1 MRFQAML
8 ETPRRVGPGLV
19 ASLVIAAAATFLSQ
33 HYGAPVMLF
42 ALLLGMAMN
51 FLGDQENCRPGL
63 DLAGRKVLR
72 IGVALLGF
80 RITAGQI
87 AELGVGPVALTAAAV
102 TLTIVFSVLL
112 AWAMG
117 FNRLFGLLSGGA
129 TAICGASAALALSA
143 ALPAHP
149 MKERAT
155 AFTIVG
161 VSTLSTLAMIL
172 YPTIAAMAG
181 LDAVHAGLFIGGT
194 IHDVAQVVGAGYGI
208 SPEAGDAA
216 TLVKLLRVAMLVP
229 AVLVAGLVARRYGPA
244 EGGKRPPLLPGF
256 VLVFMLLVAI
266 GSLVPIPAAVRDAGT
281 ALSSWALVAAM
292 AAIGVKTRLGDILA
306 LGWKPVLLMIA
317 ETLFIAL
324 IVFAALVTGLV

>member
-1 MRFQAML
+1 MRFNAML
-8 ETPRRVGPGLV
+8 DAPRRVGPGLV

-51 FLGDQENCRPGL
+51 FLADQENCRPGL
-63 DLAGRKVLR
+63 DLAGRQVLR

-87 AELGVGPVALTAAAV
+87 AELGVGPVVLTAGAV
-102 TLTIVFSVLL
+102 TLTIIFSVLL

-161 VSTLSTLAMIL
+161 VSTLSTIAMIL
-172 YPTIAAMAG
+172 YPTIVTMAG

-229 AVLVAGLVARRYGPA
+229 AVLVAGIVARRHGPA
-244 EGGKRPPLLPGF
+244 EGGKRAPLLPGF
-256 VLVFMLLVAI
+256 VIVFVLLVAL
-266 GSLVPIPAAVRDAGT
+266 GSLVEIPAVVRDAGI
-281 ALSSWALVAAM
+281 ALSGWSLVAAM
-292 AAIGVKTRLGDILA
+292 AAIGVKTRLGDVLA

-324 IVFAALVTGLV
+324 FVFAALAAGLV

>member
-1 MRFQAML
+1 MRLQAML
-8 ETPRRVGPGLV
+8 DSPRRVGPGLV

-51 FLGDQENCRPGL
+51 FLADQEKCRPGL
-63 DLAGRKVLR
+63 DLAGRQLLR

-80 RITAGQI
+80 RITVGQV
-87 AELGVGPVALTAAAV
+87 AELGPGPVLLTAGAV
-102 TLTIVFSVLL
+102 SVTILFSVLL

-155 AFTIVG
+155 LFTIVG

-172 YPTIAAMAG
+172 YPTIVSMAG
-181 LDAVHAGLFIGGT
+181 FDAVHAGLFIGGT

-229 AVLVAGLVARRYGPA
+229 AVLAAGIVARRHGPV
-244 EGGKRPPLLPGF
+244 EGGKRPPLLPAFVIAF
-256 VLVFMLLVAI
+256 VLLVVI
-266 GSLVPIPAAVRDAGT
+266 GSLVAVPAGVREAGT
-281 ALSSWALVAAM
+281 ALSGWALVAAM
-292 AAIGVKTRLGDILA
+292 AAIGVKTRLGDVLA

-317 ETLFIAL
+317 ETLFIAIL
-324 IVFAALVTGLV
+324 VFTALAAGLV

>member
-1 MRFQAML
+1 MRFRAML
-8 ETPRRVGPGLV
+8 DSPRRVGPGLV

-51 FLGDQENCRPGL
+51 FLADQENCRPGL

-87 AELGVGPVALTAAAV
+87 AGLGVGPVVLTAGAV
-102 TLTIVFSVLL
+102 TLTIIFSVLL

-161 VSTLSTLAMIL
+161 VSTLSTIAMIL
-172 YPTIAAMAG
+172 YPTIVAMAG

-229 AVLVAGLVARRYGPA
+229 AVLVAGIVARRQGPA

-256 VLVFMLLVAI
+256 VLVFVLLVAA

-324 IVFAALVTGLV
+324 LVFAALVTGLV